1 MIFNAIIEPHGAQLK
16 FSTFRSVFVFFNVQH
31 YQYLLA
37 LVLDCCHR
45 ATYLI
50 QKTFSN
56 FTPQNSTK
64 KSKSAQLIPELFSKK
79 KMLWFVFL
87 SIFNWWATISQ
98 IWLFFLQYTRFQISN
113 ETDAHLNAHAKT
125 DLLERNPKLHAQS
138 HRKKHSD
145 THENM
150 DSRIK
155 CASNTNS
162 RMLHAHSHQHQY
174 KGSRIWEATGDT
186 SAHQAVLFLWKCE
199 CDVLVYAFVCV
210 RYMFVATPK

>member
-1 MIFNAIIEPHGAQLK
+1 MFNITNICLLWSLIAATGRRIW
-16 FSTFRSVFVFFNVQH
+16 FRRHFQTS
-31 YQYLLA
+31 L
-37 LVLDCCHR
+37 HR
-45 ATYLI
+45 TL
-50 QKTFSN
+50 QKNPNPRNWFL
-56 FTPQNSTK
+56 NS
-64 KSKSAQLIPELFSKK
+64 FRKK
-79 KMLWFVFL
+79 KCYDSYFYQF
-87 SIFNWWATISQ
+87 SIDELRSARFD
-98 IWLFFLQYTRFQISN
+98 FFFYNIRGSKFSN